1 MDRLLFLYQVVGV
14 PDERLGE
21 EICAWIQVK
30 ENQSISE
37 EEIKSYC
44 KEKVRKWWCLC
55 WGGGGISLLIIK
67 YCTDK
72 SCHCCAASSMGS
84 DFFENV
90 FSK

>member
-1 MDRLLFLYQVVGV
+1 MKDSGKRYVPGYKLRRTSQFLKMKSSPTVKKRYESGGVCVG
-14 PDERLGE
+14 R
-21 EICAWIQVK
+21 
-30 ENQSISE
+30 
-37 EEIKSYC
+37 
-44 KEKVRKWWCLC
+44 
-55 WGGGGISLLIIK
+55 GGGISLLIIK

>member
-1 MDRLLFLYQVVGV
+1 MKDSGKRYVPGYKLRRTNQFLKRKSSPTVKKRYESGGVCVG
-14 PDERLGE
+14 
-21 EICAWIQVK
+21 
-30 ENQSISE
+30 
-37 EEIKSYC
+37 
-44 KEKVRKWWCLC
+44 
-55 WGGGGISLLIIK
+55 GGGGISLLIIK

>member
-1 MDRLLFLYQVVGV
+1 MPGYKLRRTNQFLKRKSSPTVKKRYESGGV
-14 PDERLGE
+14 
-21 EICAWIQVK
+21 CAG
-30 ENQSISE
+30 
-37 EEIKSYC
+37 
-44 KEKVRKWWCLC
+44 
-55 WGGGGISLLIIK
+55 GGGGISLLIIK